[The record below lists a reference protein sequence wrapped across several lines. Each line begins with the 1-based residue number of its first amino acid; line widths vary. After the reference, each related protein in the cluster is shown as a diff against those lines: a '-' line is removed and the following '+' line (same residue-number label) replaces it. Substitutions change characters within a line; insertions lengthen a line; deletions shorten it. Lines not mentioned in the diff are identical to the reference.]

1 MKTIGIFTTTRG
13 DIAALTPLIEKISKS
28 KKLKYLFFVGGTHL
42 DSKFGTTLN
51 EIKSN
56 NLIKITEVFRYK
68 IYNDS
73 KKDLARSLVES
84 NQIISKIFSKY
95 KMDLICLLGDRFEKL
110 SILNNS
116 IIYQLP
122 MFHLCGGE
130 KTEGAIDEIIRHTF
144 TKASHLHFTMCEEY
158 KKNVIKMGEEKKR
171 VFNFGHLSIDIIK
184 QLQKKNFIKKKR
196 KYVICTIHPETQN
209 VNFRLNSTVK
219 NIMRVLSKY
228 DFEVIFTMPGH
239 DKGSFKITKIIKAE
253 CLKNKKFSFV
263 KSLGYKKLF
272 ELYNESIFVIGNSSG
287 GLTEVPYFK
296 IPTINIGDR
305 QKGRFMHKSVICCDS
320 KYVNINKA
328 VKKATSKS
336 FSNNIKNM
344 QLHFGNGK
352 TAEQIIKVLENVKID
367 NNFMQKKLIV

>member
-13 DIAALTPLIEKISKS
+13 DIAALTPLVEKINKS

-42 DSKFGTTLN
+42 DSKFGATLD

-56 NLIKITEVFRYK
+56 KLIKITKIFKYK
-68 IYNDS
+68 ISNDN
-73 KKDLARSLVES
+73 KKDLARSLADS

-110 SILNNS
+110 SILNNA
-116 IIYQLP
+116 IIYQVP

-158 KKNVIKMGEEKKR
+158 RKNVIKMGEEKKR
-171 VFNFGHLSIDIIK
+171 VFNFGHLSVDIIK
-184 QLQKKNFIKKKR
+184 KFQRKNFNKKR
-196 KYVICTIHPETQN
+196 KYVICTVHPETQN
-209 VNFRLNSTVK
+209 SNFRLNSTLK
-219 NIMRVLSKY
+219 NIINVLRRYKF
-228 DFEVIFTMPGH
+228 DVIFTMPGH
-239 DKGSFKITKIIKAE
+239 DKGFFKITKIIKAA
-253 CLKNKKFSFV
+253 CAKNKKFSFV

-305 QKGRFMHKSVICCDS
+305 QKGRFMHKSVICCNGEYS
-320 KYVNINKA
+320 NIHKA
-328 VKKATSKS
+328 VKKATSES
-336 FSNNIKNM
+336 FSKSIKDM
-344 QLHFGNGK
+344 KLHFGDGK
-352 TAEQIIKVLENVKID
+352 AADQIVKVLENLKID
-367 NNFMQKKLIV
+367 NTFMQKKLIV